1 MLMHKFPNTIHTFLT
16 FIIFIITVLIL
27 TVIRSESWQCRQV
40 RYEWPV
46 LVLVQQVLVQQFG
59 VLETQWQQM
68 VKFASCLTVSSL
80 SVQVGHKA
88 AALDML
94 CCSKCWSS
102 WWGSEGWKK
111 SRSTVTPLLVQVL
124 IKATNPGNIIF
135 IKTKN
140 QLNISK
146 NYCWE
151 TFLKEE

>member
-80 SVQVGHKA
+80 PVQVGHTA
-88 AALDML
+88 AAQDML
-94 CCSKCWSS
+94 CCWSWWSS
-102 WWGSEGWKK
+102 WWGSEGLKK
-111 SRSTVTPLLVQVL
+111 SRSIVTPLLVQVL

-135 IKTKN
+135 IKTQN